1 MSQENVEAVKR
12 AVEAGNRRDVEAFL
26 EELDPQ
32 VEWHPALLASLAGRA
47 AVYQGYEGVREF
59 FRDMDE
65 AFTQIQIEFEEIRDL
80 GDRIVAIGQLCM
92 RGKGSGAMTESAL
105 GYVIDFKNGKIIG
118 ARTYLDVEQTLK
130 AAGLSE

>member
-1 MSQENVEAVKR
+1 MSEENVEAVKR

-32 VEWHPALLASLAGRA
+32 VEWHPALLASVAGGA

-65 AFTQIQIEFEEIRDL
+65 AFVQIQIEFAEIRDL
-80 GDRIVAIGQLCM
+80 GDRIVAIGRICM
-92 RGKGSGAMTESAL
+92 RGKASGATTESSL
-105 GYVIDFKNGKIIG
+105 GYVIDFKNGKVIG
-118 ARTYLDVEQTLK
+118 ARTYLDVEQALE
-130 AAGLSE
+130 AAGLRE